1 MLLVLRNCFIEY
13 SYTYNNRDLIKSV
26 VTSDN
31 ISFKQLAKKYGYAHY
46 SKIADYIRIYKNR
59 DAILKYA
66 ASGTVSWQKALKVL
80 RELKQ
85 QEKRGSWKA

>member
-13 SYTYNNRDLIKSV
+13 SYTYNNRDFKQLAKKYGYSDKCKISNYIRFYENRDLIKSV

-31 ISFKQLAKKYGYAHY
+31 ISYKKAM
-46 SKIADYIRIYKNR
+46 
-59 DAILKYA
+59 
-66 ASGTVSWQKALKVL
+66 KVL

-85 QEKRGSWKA
+85 KEKGKLEGNNWR

>member
-59 DAILKYA
+59 EEILKCTPG
-66 ASGTVSWQKALKVL
+66 SIVSFKKAKKILH
-80 RELKQ
+80 ELKQ